1 MATRA
6 GALEDTDPRYM
17 PEVFIEKACTPSLPM
32 TMTPPSPP
40 MVPTS
45 AISASAAAW
54 TVAPSAVRRQM
65 SRATVARMKYSPVPV
80 AETAQPSALEA

>member
-1 MATRA
+1 MAKA
-6 GALEDTDPRYM
+6 GVPVR
-17 PEVFIEKACTPSLPM
+17 PM

-40 MVPTS
+40 MEPTS

-65 SRATVARMKYSPVPV
+65 SRATVERMKYSPEPV